1 MSDVDAPAVPIATGP
16 GVGEG
21 GDGLDATGPE
31 QREHTRQEPG
41 LAQRLDI
48 VKQGKPVE
56 NYRLGRLEVGE
67 EGAEGVRHAGPEHC
81 NTNQVGAV
89 VQAKSK
95 AVRRQLVEVVVV
107 AEEVGGFGSVD
118 RSDLITVGYKRLACS
133 VTMPPHDALL
143 APALTEVG
151 SG

>member
-1 MSDVDAPAVPIATGP
+1 MSDVDAPPVSIATWP

-21 GDGLDATGPE
+21 GDGLDAIGPE
-31 QREHTRQEPG
+31 QREHPRQEPG
-41 LAQRLDI
+41 LSQCLDT
-48 VKQGKPVE
+48 VKQRKPVE

-107 AEEVGGFGSVD
+107 AE
-118 RSDLITVGYKRLACS
+118 
-133 VTMPPHDALL
+133 
-143 APALTEVG
+143 
-151 SG
+151 